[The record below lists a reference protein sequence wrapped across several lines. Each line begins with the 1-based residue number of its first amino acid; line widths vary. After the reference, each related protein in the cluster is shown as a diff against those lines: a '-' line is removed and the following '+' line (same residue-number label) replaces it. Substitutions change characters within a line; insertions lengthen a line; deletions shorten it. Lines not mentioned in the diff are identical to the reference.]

1 MSRNTQSDFDE
12 FNTAITRVVENAA
25 LHALTIVHNPEKW
38 FIAIPFYIQ
47 RVMVRHYRRMSMTP
61 SGNIATNENTIFT
74 DFMGFKVIPGYKMKI
89 VVFHPDAAINHIDE
103 KQRQSLGVSIPE
115 YLYETPIT
123 IDRSV
128 PGIITITAGN
138 ETVNLAEP

>member
-12 FNTAITRVVENAA
+12 FNTAITRAVENAA
-25 LHALTIVHNPEKW
+25 LHALTIVHKPEKW
-38 FIAIPFYIQ
+38 FIAIPTYIQ
-47 RVMVRHYRRMSMTP
+47 RVMFQHYRRMYMPP
-61 SGNIATNENTIFT
+61 SGNISSDANTVFT
-74 DFMGFKVIPGYKMKI
+74 DFMGFKVVPGYEMKI
-89 VVFHPDAAINHIDE
+89 VVFHPDAAISH
-103 KQRQSLGVSIPE
+103 GVDHYAPT
-115 YLYETPIT
+115 LYESPIT